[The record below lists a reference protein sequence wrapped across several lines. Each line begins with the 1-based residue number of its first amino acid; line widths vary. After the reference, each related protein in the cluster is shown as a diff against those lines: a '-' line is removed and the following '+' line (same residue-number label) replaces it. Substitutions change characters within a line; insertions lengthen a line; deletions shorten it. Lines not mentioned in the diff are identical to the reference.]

1 MRIKIG
7 DKLPNSELFYLD
19 QNNDVKKID
28 ILDLC
33 KGKTI
38 ILGMPGAFTK
48 TCSALHLPGYIK
60 NYELANKKGISKIV
74 CVAVNDP
81 NVMKAWGENQ
91 NAGSKIFMAGDPF
104 LKFTKAIGAEVDK
117 SEKGL
122 GIRSN
127 RYTMLVENGEV
138 KKVEE
143 EKETATCELSSAES
157 FLKSI
162 SVISSLSSNPVLY
175 FASNSCHVVWV
186 KLFWFSYRVS
196 YSFIGKIV
204 VLTICST
211 GSLK

>member
-1 MRIKIG
+1 MRIKTG
-7 DKLPNSELFYLD
+7 DKIPNSELFYLD

-33 KGKTI
+33 KDKTI

-48 TCSALHLPGYIK
+48 TCSALHLPGYVK
-60 NYELANKKGISKIV
+60 NFELATKKGITKII
-74 CVAVNDP
+74 CIAVNDP
-81 NVMKAWGENQ
+81 NVMKAWGETQ
-91 NAGSKIFMAGDPF
+91 NVGSKIFMAGDPF

-138 KKVEE
+138 IKVEE
-143 EKETATCELSSAES
+143 EKETASCKLSAAEN

-162 SVISSLSSNPVLY
+162 
-175 FASNSCHVVWV
+175 
-186 KLFWFSYRVS
+186 
-196 YSFIGKIV
+196 
-204 VLTICST
+204 
-211 GSLK
+211 

>member
-1 MRIKIG
+1 MKISIG
-7 DKLPNSELFYLD
+7 DKLPSSELFYLD

-28 ILDLC
+28 ILELC

-60 NYELANKKGISKIV
+60 NYDLAIKKGILKIV
-74 CVAVNDP
+74 CIAVNDP

-91 NAGSKIFMAGDPF
+91 NAGSKIFMAGDPLF
-104 LKFTKAIGAEVDK
+104 KFTKAIGAEVDK

-127 RYTMLVENGEV
+127 RYTMLVEDGEV
-138 KKVEE
+138 KKLEE
-143 EKETATCELSSAES
+143 EKETATCELSAAEN

-162 SVISSLSSNPVLY
+162 
-175 FASNSCHVVWV
+175 
-186 KLFWFSYRVS
+186 
-196 YSFIGKIV
+196 
-204 VLTICST
+204 
-211 GSLK
+211 